1 MAKLTLPELKLTRE
15 FLSLTPKQQAFVLA
29 YLENGYNATQAT
41 LSAYD
46 CKDEFTASKFAY
58 QLMGRASIVV
68 VLSLY
73 FADSP
78 EDAFLQHV
86 WRLILK
92 GRIDQATASAIRTY
106 AAMLNLKGRHITTE
120 LFRNPVTSK
129 KRAPAPEPPTPLHDF
144 LDEFTDPY

>member
-1 MAKLTLPELKLTRE
+1 MAKLTLPELKVTRE
-15 FLSLTPKQQAFVLA
+15 FLSLTPKAQAFVLA

-41 LSAYD
+41 LTAYD

-58 QLMGRASIVV
+58 QLMGRASIIV
-68 VLSLY
+68 VLSLF

-120 LFRNPVTSK
+120 LFRPTTSK
-129 KRAPAPEPPTPLHDF
+129 KSEPAPEPPAPAHCF
-144 LDEFTDPY
+144 LDEFPDL

>member
-1 MAKLTLPELKLTRE
+1 MTRE
-15 FLSLTPKQQAFVLA
+15 FLTLTPKAQAFVLA

-41 LSAYD
+41 LTAYD

-58 QLMGRASIVV
+58 QLMGRASIIV
-68 VLSLY
+68 VLSLF

-92 GRIDQATASAIRTY
+92 GRIDQATASATRTY

-120 LFRNPVTSK
+120 LFRNPVSSK
-129 KRAPAPEPPTPLHDF
+129 KSEPPPEPPAPAHCF
-144 LDEFTDPY
+144 LDEIPDL

>member
-15 FLSLTPKQQAFVLA
+15 FLSLTPKAQAFVLA

-58 QLMGRASIVV
+58 QLMGRPSIVV

-86 WRLILK
+86 WRHILR
-92 GRIDQATASAIRTY
+92 GRIHQATASAIRTY

-120 LFRNPVTSK
+120 LFRPTNTK
-129 KRAPAPEPPTPLHDF
+129 KPKPSPEPPAPVHDF
-144 LDEFTDPY
+144 LDEF

>member
-15 FLSLTPKQQAFVLA
+15 FLSLTPKAQAFVLA

-68 VLSLY
+68 VLSLH

-120 LFRNPVTSK
+120 LFRNPASSKTSEPSHEP
-129 KRAPAPEPPTPLHDF
+129 PAPVHDF
-144 LDEFTDPY
+144 LEEFTDPY

>member
-1 MAKLTLPELKLTRE
+1 MAKLTLTELKLTRE
-15 FLSLTPKQQAFVLA
+15 FLSLTPKAQTFVLA

-58 QLMGRASIVV
+58 QLMGRLSIMVV
-68 VLSLY
+68 IALY

-120 LFRNPVTSK
+120 LFRPTSTK
-129 KRAPAPEPPTPLHDF
+129 KPKPAPEPPPPVHDF
-144 LDEFTDPY
+144 LDEFPDL